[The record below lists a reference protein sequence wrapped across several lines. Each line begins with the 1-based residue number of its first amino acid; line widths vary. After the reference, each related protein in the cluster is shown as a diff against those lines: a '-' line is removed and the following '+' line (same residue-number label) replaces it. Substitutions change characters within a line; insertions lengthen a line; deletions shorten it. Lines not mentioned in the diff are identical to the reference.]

1 MDLINTGKKVM
12 GIVFFLLFKV
22 AENIFIGTGLSLD
35 SVPYV
40 RTSLLCGTECYF
52 GAIYLFRYQTYF
64 HAGLDI
70 FVTFLFYFD
79 SVFFCLW

>member
-1 MDLINTGKKVM
+1 VDLINTGKKVM

-40 RTSLLCGTECYF
+40 RTSLLFGTECYF
-52 GAIYLFRYQTYF
+52 GAINLFRYQTYF

-70 FVTFLFYFD
+70 FVN
-79 SVFFCLW
+79 FFFKF